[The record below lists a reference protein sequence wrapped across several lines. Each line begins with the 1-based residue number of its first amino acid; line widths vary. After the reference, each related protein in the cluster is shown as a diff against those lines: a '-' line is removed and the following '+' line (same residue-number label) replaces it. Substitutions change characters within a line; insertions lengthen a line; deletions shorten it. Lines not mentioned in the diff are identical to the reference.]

1 MLISE
6 VVNTKSIAL
15 STTNVASNDIAY
27 LGLQFFPEIKKSGL
41 DLKWIKTS
49 TGLPV
54 SLAPSNF
61 DTLPTLRTRE
71 GIEIQKTQMAFFREE
86 MDIDETLLQEIDR
99 INDENDPYLRTALD
113 SIYDDTTRLVRGAEV
128 VPERM
133 RMSLLATDN
142 GHPVINFVGK
152 DNVKYAYDY
161 DPNGTYAAKHYTKN
175 LGTSVWTDKA
185 NSKPLTDLNNAKKAL
200 RKLGKIPAYVLM
212 NGNTFNL
219 LLENEQI
226 KSVILA
232 QNVTANIFITDELVK
247 QVVNLITG
255 LTILVYDKMYID
267 DAKAEQYFYPDNKVT
282 LLPAGTVGKTVFGTT
297 PEERT
302 ARQVSDV
309 DVSIYGTGITIAT
322 KSEYGPPYKFKT
334 IASEIVLPSYE
345 GMDSTYVIEVA

>member
-6 VVNTKSIAL
+6 VINSNSIAL
-15 STTNVASNDIAY
+15 AATKNASDDIPY
-27 LGLQFFPEIKKSGL
+27 IGLQFFPETKKQGL

-49 TGLPV
+49 TGLPI
-54 SLAPSNF
+54 SLAASNF
-61 DTLPTLRTRE
+61 DTLPILRARE
-71 GIEIQKTQMAFFREE
+71 GIDIQKTQMAFFREE
-86 MDIDETLLQEIDR
+86 MDITETDMQEIER
-99 INDENDPYLRTALD
+99 IQGENDPYLKSALE
-113 SIYDDTTRLVRGAEV
+113 SIYNDTNTLVRGAEV

-133 RMSLLATDN
+133 RMSLLATAN
-142 GHPVINFVGK
+142 GHPAINIVGK
-152 DNVKYAYDY
+152 DNVTYAYDY

-200 RKLGKIPAYVLM
+200 RKLGKMPVYVLM

-219 LLENEQI
+219 LIENEQI
-226 KSVILA
+226 RSAILA
-232 QNVTANIFITDELVK
+232 QNTTANIFITDDLIK
-247 QVVNLITG
+247 QVIKLLTG

-267 DAKAEQYFYPDNKVT
+267 DAGVEQYFYPDKKVT

-302 ARQVSDV
+302 GRQVTYTDV
-309 DVSIYGTGITIAT
+309 TTYGTGITVAT
-322 KSEYGPPYKFKT
+322 KTEYGPPLKMKT